1 MNRDQF
7 MENDNSLLDGCGSVG
22 KAARAQPPPVG
33 RGIGRRSSPLA
44 AAESEWWHSLICPS
58 LRQRKSRLTV
68 QRRFSV
74 PAFKSLV
81 VMAVDSMLRGADTAQ
96 AGIQRLHDQA
106 LVKAECSR
114 VGIAPSPGL
123 PPSPGLREQDGG
135 QRGESPQLP
144 FYVSKEMGIY
154 SGERVQS
161 LAAG

>member
-1 MNRDQF
+1 MREGMRKWLTVRGYQIHNFPDVRRWDRPQ
-7 MENDNSLLDGCGSVG
+7 S
-22 KAARAQPPPVG
+22 KAAG
-33 RGIGRRSSPLA
+33 
-44 AAESEWWHSLICPS
+44 ESEWWHSLICPS